1 MRTEEY
7 VVWERRFRGLC
18 RTTEYYVGRPARR
31 SVPHVHNQ
39 VTYSLQPEAIKVT
52 PLPCTPPSVC
62 YSLRR
67 LASLARQRGRLHPS
81 LDCSIAAEL
90 WPSITVVEQAVIEST
105 PLE

>member
-18 RTTEYYVGRPARR
+18 RTTEYYVGRPATR

-52 PLPCTPPSVC
+52 RPPCTSLSVY
-62 YSLRR
+62 YSLGR
-67 LASLARQRGRLHPS
+67 LAPHCQVEGATAPS
-81 LDCSIAAEL
+81 LDCLVAAEL
-90 WPSITVVEQAVIEST
+90 WPKQDCGQSSCV
-105 PLE
+105 